1 MKINL
6 SSPWFALMCHWG
18 RIASPNPFSPSQLT
32 SCLQAVVCKVALEKY
47 SGISAFVA
55 QGWSSAW
62 TPVCLFETFS
72 SLGSNACITVCFYN
86 LRGFV
91 IWVRANHLFL
101 CAPAPSEKSV
111 FVCLFQ
117 WSERRILQVTF
128 HFRKRFALMGVMQ
141 DAFIPSAG
149 IQGGSLWRQSSL
161 WDLCSPWCSEG
172 KKRNFYCDDFYLV
185 ILVTFRE
192 AQ

>member
-101 CAPAPSEKSV
+101 CAPASSEKSV
-111 FVCLFQ
+111 CLRGESCRLHFILESALPWWGLCKMFSFLLQEFREAVCEGRVVFGI
-117 WSERRILQVTF
+117 SV
-128 HFRKRFALMGVMQ
+128 ALG
-141 DAFIPSAG
+141 A
-149 IQGGSLWRQSSL
+149 LR
-161 WDLCSPWCSEG
+161 E
-172 KKRNFYCDDFYLV
+172 KKERNFYCDDFYLV